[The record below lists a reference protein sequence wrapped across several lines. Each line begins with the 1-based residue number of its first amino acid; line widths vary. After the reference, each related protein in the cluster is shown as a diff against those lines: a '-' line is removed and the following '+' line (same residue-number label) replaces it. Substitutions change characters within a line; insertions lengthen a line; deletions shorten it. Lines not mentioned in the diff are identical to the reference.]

1 MSNNLT
7 PTLKLTPI
15 LLAVVFSILF
25 VSAATLWPM
34 LQQYKSSSIQKLN
47 NESTAQLNLIT
58 SLLEPVEN
66 GKTEWSRNKAQ
77 TEALK
82 KIKTL
87 WQKNTK
93 ELTDFRYFLVSR
105 KNASAEPKV
114 LLDIGATNIPL
125 SQSLFK
131 PIFDRSFTENT
142 ILNISEDYY
151 LSLSPIYS
159 DRFGLM
165 ILHKQPNIT
174 QIIEKIAPYTGLA
187 LLVSIVLSWLIL
199 KLSKRRALKK
209 IGQSQTRYKQLVES
223 SMDWIW
229 ETDQYGNLTFCSDQ
243 CFNILG
249 YTPLEMVGKPIF
261 NFLLPSQAKENEQKI
276 MQFMQQKDDIYNL
289 EISFESKIG
298 STVSVL
304 MHGQMY
310 RNEHGKII
318 GYRGINRDITKQ
330 KEKHETIM
338 NMAFYDPLTELPN
351 RPNLINKLN
360 DHLDTIIKR
369 RDMSLSALLFID
381 LDGFKDVNDSQGHEV
396 GDMLLKTIADRMKE
410 LSGEPNQVFRLGGD
424 EFVVLI
430 RCKNQMLMPDFKL
443 LLEEYLK
450 RLLAAI
456 NTPMIVDHH
465 NIMVTASVGIAMIP
479 EDGRT
484 SSEILSHADS
494 AMYRAKHD
502 GKNCFRYFDA
512 SMQELEN
519 QRKQMIIDIKHAIKH
534 KEFQLYYQLQIDSQ
548 NQKIYGM
555 EALIRWPSSRR
566 GTMISPLEFIQLAT
580 ESNNIQSIDEWVITQ
595 AAKDIAQM
603 QQSTNRSIPVSI
615 NLSAKTLENPK
626 LPELVSK
633 AIEENFL
640 APADIR
646 LEVTET
652 SLLKNLDK
660 AVLSLQ
666 ILRNKGIETSIDDF
680 GTGYS
685 SLSYLQ
691 NLPIDTLKIDKS
703 FIDKITTSNS
713 DLKIC
718 RSIIQLAK
726 SLDKNLIAEGVQ
738 YENQKDLLTNEG
750 CFIIQ
755 GFLYSKPQPMSEI
768 IQLLMKP
775 DIKENSGSQLYK
787 DPATPNTQTNKQ
799 TETKLRLIN
808 DI

>member
-1 MSNNLT
+1 VSNSLRH
-7 PTLKLTPI
+7 TLKFTPI
-15 LLAVVFSILF
+15 LFAVILSILL

-34 LQQYKSSSIQKLN
+34 LQQYKSSSIQKIK
-47 NESTAQLNLIT
+47 NESTVQLNLLT
-58 SLLEPVEN
+58 TLLRPVEN
-66 GKTEWSRNKAQ
+66 SKTEWSRNRTQ
-77 TEALK
+77 TIALK
-82 KIKTL
+82 KIKSL
-87 WQKNTK
+87 WQKNTNQ
-93 ELTDFRYFLVSR
+93 LSDFRYFLVSR
-105 KNASAEPKV
+105 KNASSEPKV
-114 LLDIGATNIPL
+114 LLDIGKTNIPL
-125 SQSLFK
+125 SESLFK
-131 PIFDRSFTENT
+131 PIFKRTFTENT
-142 ILNISEDYY
+142 LLNISENYY
-151 LSLSPIYS
+151 LSVLPIYS

-187 LLVSIVLSWLIL
+187 LLVSIVFSWLIL
-199 KLSKRRALKK
+199 KLWKRKAIKK
-209 IGQSQTRYKQLVES
+209 INHSQTRYKQLAES

-229 ETDQYGNLTFCSDQ
+229 ETDLHGNLIYCSEQ

-249 YTPLEMVGKPIF
+249 YTPIEMVNNSIF
-261 NFLLPSQAKENEQKI
+261 NFLLPSQAKESEQKI
-276 MQFMQQKDDIYNL
+276 MLFMQNKEDIYNL
-289 EISFESKIG
+289 EINFESKIG

-304 MHGQMY
+304 IHGQVY

-318 GYRGINRDITKQ
+318 GYRGIIRDITKQ
-330 KEKHETIM
+330 KEKNESII
-338 NMAFYDPLTELPN
+338 NMAFYDPLTKLPN
-351 RPNLINKLN
+351 RPNLINRLN
-360 DHLDTIIKR
+360 NHLDEIIKR
-369 RDMSLSALLFID
+369 RDLTLSALLFID

-396 GDMLLKTIADRMKE
+396 GDMLLKAIAERMQK
-410 LSGEPNQVFRLGGD
+410 LSAEPNQVFRLAGD
-424 EFVVLI
+424 EFVVII
-430 RCKNQMLMPDFKL
+430 RCKNQLLMPDFKL

-450 RLLAAI
+450 RLLAVI
-456 NTPMIVDHH
+456 NTPLVIDHQ
-465 NIMVTASVGIAMIP
+465 NIMVSASVGIAMIP
-479 EDGRT
+479 QDGRT

-512 SMQELEN
+512 SMQELAN
-519 QRKQMIIDIKHAIKH
+519 QRKQMISEIKHAIEH

-548 NQKIYGM
+548 DQKIYGM
-555 EALIRWPSSRR
+555 EALIRWPNTRR
-566 GTMISPLEFIQLAT
+566 GTVVSPAEFIDLAI
-580 ESNNIQSIDEWVITQ
+580 ESNNIQAIDEWVITQ
-595 AAKDIAQM
+595 ATKDIAHM
-603 QQSTNRSIPVSI
+603 QQSTNRSIPISI
-615 NLSAKTLENPK
+615 NLSAKSFENPK
-626 LPELVSK
+626 LPELVIN

-640 APADIR
+640 APADLR

-660 AVLSLQ
+660 AVSSLK

-703 FIDKITTSNS
+703 FIDKIATSNS
-713 DLKIC
+713 DLKIF

-738 YENQKDLLTNEG
+738 FENQKELLTNEG
-750 CFIIQ
+750 CHIIQ

-775 DIKENSGSQLYK
+775 SIREQSGSQLYK
-787 DPATPNTQTNKQ
+787 EPAITNIE
-799 TETKLRLIN
+799 TSTENETKLKLIN